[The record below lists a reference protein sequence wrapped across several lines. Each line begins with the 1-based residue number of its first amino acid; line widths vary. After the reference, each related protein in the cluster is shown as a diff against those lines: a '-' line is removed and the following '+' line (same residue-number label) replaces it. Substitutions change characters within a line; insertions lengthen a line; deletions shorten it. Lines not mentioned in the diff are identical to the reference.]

1 VEGGQQVSAT
11 LQPGQKLKLADLT
24 AARQL
29 TVTVQLTHGDAD
41 LSVFGLDTERQLK
54 DDRYFVF
61 FNQPQSPAREIVMG
75 GTGDTRTFEVNLT
88 ALPAT
93 IERLMFVATSDSQP
107 LSTMTGGA
115 VTLAASGG
123 ELARLPL
130 SGTGLAGE
138 KALMLLE
145 LYRHAGDWR
154 VAAVQQG
161 FNGGLKALLEYFG
174 GEAAPDA
181 APDAPTPAPA
191 APVSLVKERQAVL
204 LKKAESTPGMV
215 NLIKQAAVSLE
226 KRGLAE
232 ARYRVKLVLD
242 ISASMTGEFR
252 SGAVNELVRR
262 ALALATRLDDDGQ
275 VDVYLFGIQARR
287 MGKVSLENVADF
299 VPGLK
304 FGFEGGTHYSPILK
318 MVRDDSRQEQSKD
331 PVLVLFIT
339 DGATSNRKAA
349 EREIFEAS
357 REPIFWKFM
366 GIEAGR
372 VDFEFLE
379 KLDDLPGRAVDNADF
394 FKVKSPI
401 NIPDDQLFE
410 LLVNELD
417 SWDRESRRAGLR

>member
-1 VEGGQQVSAT
+1 MQDLA
-11 LQPGQKLKLADLT
+11 PGQKLKLSDLT
-24 AARQL
+24 PQRQL
-29 TVTVQLTHGDAD
+29 NVTVDVQHPDAD
-41 LSVFGLDTERQLK
+41 LSVFGLDADRQLK

-61 FNQPQSPAREIVMG
+61 FNQPSSPG
-75 GTGDTRTFEVNLT
+75 GELTVSGSGTSRTFMVKLD
-88 ALPAT
+88 ALPAG
-93 IERLMFVATSDSQP
+93 IERLMFAATSDSQP
-107 LSTMTGGA
+107 LSAMRGGA
-115 VTLAASGG
+115 VTLAAGG
-123 ELARLPL
+123 GDVARMPL
-130 SGTGLAGE
+130 SASGLAGE

-145 LYRHAGDWR
+145 LYRHSGEWR
-154 VAAVQQG
+154 VAAVNQG

-174 GEAAPDA
+174 GEAS
-181 APDAPTPAPA
+181 PDAPA
-191 APVSLVKERQAVL
+191 ATAVSLVKERQAVL

-275 VDVYLFGIQARR
+275 VDVYLFGLQAQRR
-287 MGKVSLENVADF
+287 GKVSLDNVNDF

-304 FGFEGGTHYSPILK
+304 FGFEGGTNYVPVMK
-318 MVRDDSRQEQSKD
+318 MVRDDSRAEQSAD

-339 DGATSNRKAA
+339 DGATSNRPAA
-349 EREIFEAS
+349 EREMLDAS
-357 REPIFWKFM
+357 SEPIFWKFM

-372 VDFEFLE
+372 VNFEFLE
-379 KLDDLPGRAVDNADF
+379 KLDDMPGRAVDNADF
-394 FKVKSPI
+394 FKVRSPI
-401 NIPDDQLFE
+401 NLPDAELFE

-417 SWDRESRRAGLR
+417 SWDRDSRKAGLR

>member
-1 VEGGQQVSAT
+1 MQDLA
-11 LQPGQKLKLADLT
+11 PGQKLKLADLT
-24 AARQL
+24 PQRQL
-29 TVTVQLTHGDAD
+29 TVQVQMQHPDAD
-41 LSVFGLDTERQLK
+41 LSVFGLDADRQLK

-61 FNQPQSPAREIVMG
+61 FNQPSSPANEISIG
-75 GTGDTRTFEVNLT
+75 GQGDTRRFTVDLA
-88 ALPAT
+88 ALPAS

-107 LSTMTGGA
+107 LSAMKGGA
-115 VTLAASGG
+115 VTLTAGG
-123 ELARLPL
+123 SELARMLL
-130 SGTGLAGE
+130 SASGLSGE

-145 LYRHAGDWR
+145 LYRHSGDWR
-154 VAAVQQG
+154 LSAVGQG

-174 GEAAPDA
+174 GEAT
-181 APDAPTPAPA
+181 PDAPTSPATPA
-191 APVSLVKERQAVL
+191 VSLVKERQAVL

-252 SGAVNELVRR
+252 SGAVNALVRR

-275 VDVYLFGIQARR
+275 VDVYLFGIQAQRR
-287 MGKVSLENVADF
+287 GRVSLDNVADF
-299 VPGLK
+299 MPGLK
-304 FGFEGGTHYSPILK
+304 FGFEGGTSYAPVMQ
-318 MVRDDSRQEQSKD
+318 MVREDSRKEQSSD

-339 DGATSNRKAA
+339 DGATSNRAAA
-349 EREIFEAS
+349 EREMLDAS

-379 KLDDLPGRAVDNADF
+379 KLDDMPGRVVDNADF

-401 NIPDDQLFE
+401 NLPDSELFE

-417 SWDRESRRAGLR
+417 SWDRDSRKAGLR

>member
-1 VEGGQQVSAT
+1 MQDLA
-11 LQPGQKLKLADLT
+11 PGQKLKLADLT
-24 AARQL
+24 PQRQL
-29 TVTVQLTHGDAD
+29 SVTVDVQHPDAD
-41 LSVFGLDTERQLK
+41 LSVFGLDADRQLK

-61 FNQPQSPAREIVMG
+61 FNQPSSPG
-75 GTGDTRTFEVNLT
+75 GELSVSGSGTSRTFAVKLD
-88 ALPAT
+88 ALPAS

-107 LSTMTGGA
+107 LNAMRGGA
-115 VTLAASGG
+115 VTLAAGG
-123 ELARLPL
+123 QDVARMPL
-130 SGTGLAGE
+130 SSADLVGQ

-145 LYRHAGDWR
+145 LYRHSGEWR
-154 VAAVQQG
+154 VAAVNQG

-181 APDAPTPAPA
+181 AAAPA
-191 APVSLVKERQAVL
+191 APAVSLVKERQAVL
-204 LKKAESTPGMV
+204 LRKAEGTPGMV

-226 KRGLAE
+226 KRGLSE

-275 VDVYLFGIQARR
+275 VDVYLFGIRAQRR
-287 MGKVSLENVADF
+287 GKVSLDNVTDF

-318 MVRDDSRQEQSKD
+318 MVREDSRQEQSTD

-339 DGATSNRKAA
+339 DGATSNRRAA
-349 EREIFEAS
+349 EREILEAS
-357 REPIFWKFM
+357 SEPIFWKFM

-379 KLDDLPGRAVDNADF
+379 KLDDMPGRVVDNADF

-401 NIPDDQLFE
+401 NLPDSELFE
-410 LLVNELD
+410 LLVNELE
-417 SWDRESRRAGLR
+417 SWDRDSRKAGLR

>member
-1 VEGGQQVSAT
+1 MQDLA
-11 LQPGQKLKLADLT
+11 PGQKLKLADLT
-24 AARQL
+24 PQRTL
-29 TVTVQLTHGDAD
+29 SVTVDVQHPDAD
-41 LSVFGLDTERQLK
+41 LSIFGLDADRQLK

-61 FNQPQSPAREIVMG
+61 FNQPTSPG
-75 GTGDTRTFEVNLT
+75 GELTVSGSGTSRTFTVKLD

-93 IERLMFVATSDSQP
+93 IERLMFAATSDSQS
-107 LSTMTGGA
+107 LNAMRGGA
-115 VTLAASGG
+115 VTLAAGG
-123 ELARLPL
+123 SDVARMPL
-130 SGTGLAGE
+130 SAAGLAGE

-145 LYRHAGDWR
+145 LYRHSGDWR
-154 VAAVQQG
+154 VAAVNQG

-174 GEAAPDA
+174 GQATSEQATPD
-181 APDAPTPAPA
+181 APA
-191 APVSLVKERQAVL
+191 APAVSLVKERQAAL
-204 LKKAESTPGMV
+204 LKKAEGTPGMV

-252 SGAVNELVRR
+252 SGAVNDLVRR

-275 VDVYLFGIQARR
+275 VDVYLFGIQAQRR
-287 MGKVSLENVADF
+287 GKVSLDNVSDF

-304 FGFEGGTHYSPILK
+304 FGFEGGTNYVPVMK
-318 MVRDDSRQEQSKD
+318 MVRDDSRAESSAD

-339 DGATSNRKAA
+339 DGATSNRPAA
-349 EREIFEAS
+349 EREMLDAS

-379 KLDDLPGRAVDNADF
+379 RLDDMPGRVVDNADF

-401 NIPDDQLFE
+401 KLPDAELFE

-417 SWDRESRRAGLR
+417 SWDRDSRKAGLR

>member
-1 VEGGQQVSAT
+1 MQDLA
-11 LQPGQKLKLADLT
+11 PGQKLKLSDLT
-24 AARQL
+24 PQRQL
-29 TVTVQLTHGDAD
+29 NVTVDVQHPDAD
-41 LSVFGLDTERQLK
+41 LSVFGLDADRQLK

-61 FNQPQSPAREIVMG
+61 FNQPSSPG
-75 GTGDTRTFEVNLT
+75 GELTVSGSGTSRTFMVKLD
-88 ALPAT
+88 ALPAG
-93 IERLMFVATSDSQP
+93 IERLMFAATSDSQP
-107 LSTMTGGA
+107 LSAMRGGA
-115 VTLAASGG
+115 VTLAAGG
-123 ELARLPL
+123 GDVARMPL
-130 SGTGLAGE
+130 SAAGLAGE

-145 LYRHAGDWR
+145 LYRHSGEWR
-154 VAAVQQG
+154 VAAVNQG

-174 GEAAPDA
+174 GEAS
-181 APDAPTPAPA
+181 PDAPA
-191 APVSLVKERQAVL
+191 ATAVSLVKERQAVL

-275 VDVYLFGIQARR
+275 VDVYLFGLQAQRR
-287 MGKVSLENVADF
+287 GKVSLDNVNDF

-304 FGFEGGTHYSPILK
+304 FGFEGGTNYVPVMK
-318 MVRDDSRQEQSKD
+318 MVRDDSRAEQSAD

-339 DGATSNRKAA
+339 DGATSNRPAA
-349 EREIFEAS
+349 EREMLDAS
-357 REPIFWKFM
+357 SEPIFWKFM

-372 VDFEFLE
+372 VNFEFLE
-379 KLDDLPGRAVDNADF
+379 KLDDMPGRAVDNADF
-394 FKVKSPI
+394 FKVRSPI
-401 NIPDDQLFE
+401 NLPDAELFE

-417 SWDRESRRAGLR
+417 SWDRDSRKAGLR

>member
-1 VEGGQQVSAT
+1 MQDLA
-11 LQPGQKLKLADLT
+11 PGQKLKLADLT
-24 AARQL
+24 PQRQL
-29 TVTVQLTHGDAD
+29 TVQVQVQHPDAD
-41 LSVFGLDTERQLK
+41 LSVFGLDADRQLK

-61 FNQPQSPAREIVMG
+61 FNQPSSPANEISIG
-75 GTGDTRTFEVNLT
+75 GEGNTRRFSVDLV
-88 ALPAT
+88 ALPAA

-107 LSTMTGGA
+107 LSAMKGGA
-115 VTLAASGG
+115 VTLSAGGSEVIRMPLSASG
-123 ELARLPL
+123 L
-130 SGTGLAGE
+130 SGE

-145 LYRHAGDWR
+145 LYRHSGDWR
-154 VAAVQQG
+154 LSAVNQG

-174 GEAAPDA
+174 GEAT
-181 APDAPTPAPA
+181 PDAPTTPA
-191 APVSLVKERQAVL
+191 APAVSLVKEQQAVL

-226 KRGLAE
+226 KRGLSE

-275 VDVYLFGIQARR
+275 VDVYLFGIQAQRR
-287 MGKVSLENVADF
+287 GKVSLDNVADF

-318 MVRDDSRQEQSKD
+318 MVRQDSREEQSKD

-339 DGATSNRKAA
+339 DGATTNRKAA
-349 EREIFEAS
+349 EREILEAS
-357 REPIFWKFM
+357 SEPIFWKFM

-379 KLDDLPGRAVDNADF
+379 KLDDMPGRVVDNADF

-401 NIPDDQLFE
+401 NLPDAELFE

-417 SWDRESRRAGLR
+417 SWDRDSRKAGLR

>member
-1 VEGGQQVSAT
+1 MQDLA
-11 LQPGQKLKLADLT
+11 PGQKLKLADLT
-24 AARQL
+24 PQRKL
-29 TVTVQLTHGDAD
+29 TVQVQMQHPDAD
-41 LSVFGLDTERQLK
+41 LSVFGLDEGRQLK

-61 FNQPQSPAREIVMG
+61 FNQPTSPEGEISIEG
-75 GTGDTRTFEVNLT
+75 EGDTRRFSVDLA
-88 ALPAT
+88 ALPAS

-107 LSTMTGGA
+107 LSALKGGA
-115 VTLAASGG
+115 VTLSAGG
-123 ELARLPL
+123 SELARMPL
-130 SGTGLAGE
+130 SAAGLSGE

-145 LYRHAGDWR
+145 LYRHSGEWR
-154 VAAVQQG
+154 VQAVNQG
-161 FNGGLKALLEYFG
+161 FGGGLKALLEYFG
-174 GEAAPDA
+174 GEAAPDTPA
-181 APDAPTPAPA
+181 ASPAPA
-191 APVSLVKERQAVL
+191 TPGVSLVKERQAVL

-215 NLIKQAAVSLE
+215 SLIKQASVSLE
-226 KRGLAE
+226 KRGLGE

-275 VDVYLFGIQARR
+275 VDVYLFGIQAQRR
-287 MGKVSLENVADF
+287 GKVSLENVADF

-331 PVLVLFIT
+331 PVLVLFVT
-339 DGATSNRKAA
+339 DGATTNRKAA
-349 EREIFEAS
+349 EREILEAS
-357 REPIFWKFM
+357 GEPIFWKFM

-379 KLDDLPGRAVDNADF
+379 KLDDLPGRVVDNADF

-417 SWDRESRRAGLR
+417 SWDAASRRAGLR

>member
-1 VEGGQQVSAT
+1 MQDLA
-11 LQPGQKLKLADLT
+11 PGQKLKLSDLT
-24 AARQL
+24 PQRQL
-29 TVTVQLTHGDAD
+29 NVTVDVQHPDAD
-41 LSVFGLDTERQLK
+41 LSVFGLDADRQLK

-61 FNQPQSPAREIVMG
+61 FNQPSSPG
-75 GTGDTRTFEVNLT
+75 GELTVSGSGTSRTFMVKLD
-88 ALPAT
+88 ALPAG
-93 IERLMFVATSDSQP
+93 IERLMFAATSDSQP
-107 LSTMTGGA
+107 LSAMRGGA
-115 VTLAASGG
+115 VTLAAGG
-123 ELARLPL
+123 GDVARMPL
-130 SGTGLAGE
+130 SASGLTGE

-145 LYRHAGDWR
+145 LYRHSGEWR
-154 VAAVQQG
+154 VAAVNQG

-174 GEAAPDA
+174 GEAS
-181 APDAPTPAPA
+181 PDAPA
-191 APVSLVKERQAVL
+191 ATAVSLVKERQAVL

-275 VDVYLFGIQARR
+275 VDVYLFGLQAQRR
-287 MGKVSLENVADF
+287 GKVSLDNVNDF

-304 FGFEGGTHYSPILK
+304 FGFEGGTNYVPVMK
-318 MVRDDSRQEQSKD
+318 MVRDDSRAEQSAD

-339 DGATSNRKAA
+339 DGATSNRPAA
-349 EREIFEAS
+349 EREMLDAS
-357 REPIFWKFM
+357 SEPIFWKFM

-372 VDFEFLE
+372 VNFEFLE
-379 KLDDLPGRAVDNADF
+379 KLDDMPGRAVDNADF
-394 FKVKSPI
+394 FKVRSPI
-401 NIPDDQLFE
+401 NLPDAELFE

-417 SWDRESRRAGLR
+417 SWDRDSRKAGLR

>member
-1 VEGGQQVSAT
+1 MQDLA
-11 LQPGQKLKLADLT
+11 PGQKLKLADLT
-24 AARQL
+24 PQRQL
-29 TVTVQLTHGDAD
+29 TVQVQVQHPDAD
-41 LSVFGLDTERQLK
+41 RQLK

-61 FNQPQSPAREIVMG
+61 FNQLSSPANEISIG
-75 GTGDTRTFEVNLT
+75 GEGDTRRFSVNLV
-88 ALPAT
+88 ALPAS

-107 LSTMTGGA
+107 LSAMKGGA
-115 VTLAASGG
+115 VTLSAGG
-123 ELARLPL
+123 SEVIRMPL
-130 SGTGLAGE
+130 STAGLAGE

-145 LYRHAGDWR
+145 LYRHSGDWR
-154 VAAVQQG
+154 VQAVGQG
-161 FNGGLKALLEYFG
+161 FNGGLKALLEYEYFG
-174 GEAAPDA
+174 GEAT
-181 APDAPTPAPA
+181 PDAPASATTAPA
-191 APVSLVKERQAVL
+191 APAVSLVKEQQAVL

-226 KRGLAE
+226 KRGLNE

-275 VDVYLFGIQARR
+275 VDVYLFGIQAQRR
-287 MGKVSLENVADF
+287 GKVSLDNVADF

-318 MVRDDSRQEQSKD
+318 MVREDSRAEQSRD

-339 DGATSNRKAA
+339 DGATTNRKAA
-349 EREIFEAS
+349 EREILEAS
-357 REPIFWKFM
+357 SEPIFWKFM

-379 KLDDLPGRAVDNADF
+379 KLDDMPGRVVDNADF

-401 NIPDDQLFE
+401 NLPDAELFE

-417 SWDRESRRAGLR
+417 SWDRDSRKAGLR

>member
-1 VEGGQQVSAT
+1 MQDLA
-11 LQPGQKLKLADLT
+11 PGQKLKLSDLT
-24 AARQL
+24 PQRQL
-29 TVTVQLTHGDAD
+29 NVTVDVQHPDAD
-41 LSVFGLDTERQLK
+41 LSVFGLDADRQLK

-61 FNQPQSPAREIVMG
+61 FNQPSSPG
-75 GTGDTRTFEVNLT
+75 GELTVSGSGTSRTFMVKLD
-88 ALPAT
+88 ALPAG
-93 IERLMFVATSDSQP
+93 IERLMFAATSDSQP
-107 LSTMTGGA
+107 LSAMRGGA
-115 VTLAASGG
+115 VTLAAGG
-123 ELARLPL
+123 GDVARMPL
-130 SGTGLAGE
+130 SAAGLAGE

-145 LYRHAGDWR
+145 LYRHSGEWR
-154 VAAVQQG
+154 VAAVNQG

-174 GEAAPDA
+174 GEASPDA
-181 APDAPTPAPA
+181 PAPA
-191 APVSLVKERQAVL
+191 ATAVSLVKERQAVL

-275 VDVYLFGIQARR
+275 VDVYLFGLQAQRR
-287 MGKVSLENVADF
+287 GKVSLDNVNDF

-304 FGFEGGTHYSPILK
+304 FGFEGGTNYVPVMK
-318 MVRDDSRQEQSKD
+318 MVRDDSRAEQSAD

-339 DGATSNRKAA
+339 DGATSNRPAA
-349 EREIFEAS
+349 EREMLDAS
-357 REPIFWKFM
+357 SEPIFWKFM

-372 VDFEFLE
+372 VNFEFLE
-379 KLDDLPGRAVDNADF
+379 KLDDMPGRAVDNADF
-394 FKVKSPI
+394 FKVRSPI
-401 NIPDDQLFE
+401 NLPDAELFE

-417 SWDRESRRAGLR
+417 SWDRDSRKAGLR

>member
-1 VEGGQQVSAT
+1 MQDLA
-11 LQPGQKLKLADLT
+11 PGQKLKLADLT
-24 AARQL
+24 PQRQL
-29 TVTVQLTHGDAD
+29 TVTVDVQHPDAD
-41 LSVFGLDTERQLK
+41 LSVFGLDADRQLK

-61 FNQPQSPAREIVMG
+61 FNQPSSPG
-75 GTGDTRTFEVNLT
+75 GELSVSGSGTSRTFAVRLD
-88 ALPAT
+88 ALPAG
-93 IERLMFVATSDSQP
+93 IERLMFTATSDSQP
-107 LSTMTGGA
+107 LSAIRGGA
-115 VTLAASGG
+115 VTLNAGG
-123 ELARLPL
+123 SDVARMPL
-130 SGTGLAGE
+130 SAAGLAGE

-145 LYRHAGDWR
+145 LYRHSGEWR
-154 VAAVQQG
+154 VAAVNQG

-174 GEAAPDA
+174 GEATPD
-181 APDAPTPAPA
+181 TPA

-204 LKKAESTPGMV
+204 LKKAENTPGMV
-215 NLIKQAAVSLE
+215 SLIKQAAVSLE

-275 VDVYLFGIQARR
+275 VDVYLFGLQAQRR
-287 MGKVSLENVADF
+287 GKVSLDNVGNF

-304 FGFEGGTHYSPILK
+304 FGFEGGTNYVPVMK
-318 MVRDDSRQEQSKD
+318 MVRDDSRAEQSTD

-349 EREIFEAS
+349 EREMLDAS
-357 REPIFWKFM
+357 SEPIFWKFM

-379 KLDDLPGRAVDNADF
+379 RLDDMPGRVVDNADF

-401 NIPDDQLFE
+401 DLPDAELFE

-417 SWDRESRRAGLR
+417 SWDRDSRKAGLR

>member
-1 VEGGQQVSAT
+1 MQDLA
-11 LQPGQKLKLADLT
+11 PGQKLKLSDLT
-24 AARQL
+24 PQRQL
-29 TVTVQLTHGDAD
+29 NITVDVQHPDAD
-41 LSVFGLDTERQLK
+41 LSVFGLDADRQLK

-61 FNQPQSPAREIVMG
+61 FNQPSSPG
-75 GTGDTRTFEVNLT
+75 GELTVSGNGTSRTFAVKLD
-88 ALPAT
+88 ALPAG
-93 IERLMFVATSDSQP
+93 IERLMFAATSDSQS
-107 LSTMTGGA
+107 LNAMRGGA
-115 VTLAASGG
+115 VTLAAGG
-123 ELARLPL
+123 SDVARMPL
-130 SGTGLAGE
+130 SAAGLAGE

-145 LYRHAGDWR
+145 LYRHSGEWR
-154 VAAVQQG
+154 VAAVNQG

-174 GEAAPDA
+174 GEVSPDV
-181 APDAPTPAPA
+181 PA
-191 APVSLVKERQAVL
+191 ATAVSLVKERQAVL

-275 VDVYLFGIQARR
+275 VDVYLFGLQAQRR
-287 MGKVSLENVADF
+287 GKVSLDNVNDF

-304 FGFEGGTHYSPILK
+304 FGFEGGTNYVPVMK
-318 MVRDDSRQEQSKD
+318 MVRDDSRAEQSAD

-339 DGATSNRKAA
+339 DGATSNRPAA
-349 EREIFEAS
+349 EREMLDAS
-357 REPIFWKFM
+357 SEPIFWKFM

-379 KLDDLPGRAVDNADF
+379 KLDDMPGRVVDNADF
-394 FKVKSPI
+394 FKVRSPI
-401 NIPDDQLFE
+401 SLPDAELFE

-417 SWDRESRRAGLR
+417 SWDRDSRKAGLR

>member
-1 VEGGQQVSAT
+1 MQDLA
-11 LQPGQKLKLADLT
+11 PGQKLKLSDLT
-24 AARQL
+24 PQRQL
-29 TVTVQLTHGDAD
+29 DVTVDVQHPDAD
-41 LSVFGLDTERQLK
+41 LSVFGLDADRQLK

-61 FNQPQSPAREIVMG
+61 FNQPSSPG
-75 GTGDTRTFEVNLT
+75 GELTVSGSGTSRTFMVKLD
-88 ALPAT
+88 ALPAG
-93 IERLMFVATSDSQP
+93 IERLMFAATSDSQP
-107 LSTMTGGA
+107 LSAMRGGA
-115 VTLAASGG
+115 VTLAAGG
-123 ELARLPL
+123 GDVARMPL
-130 SGTGLAGE
+130 SASGLAGE

-145 LYRHAGDWR
+145 LYRHSGEWR
-154 VAAVQQG
+154 VAAVNQG

-174 GEAAPDA
+174 GEAS
-181 APDAPTPAPA
+181 PDAPA
-191 APVSLVKERQAVL
+191 ATAVSLVKERQAVL

-275 VDVYLFGIQARR
+275 VDVYLFGLQAQRR
-287 MGKVSLENVADF
+287 GKVSLDNVNDF

-304 FGFEGGTHYSPILK
+304 FGFEGGTNYVPVMK
-318 MVRDDSRQEQSKD
+318 MVRDDSRAEQSAD

-339 DGATSNRKAA
+339 DGATSNRPAA
-349 EREIFEAS
+349 EREMLDAS
-357 REPIFWKFM
+357 SEPIFWKFM

-372 VDFEFLE
+372 VNFEFLE
-379 KLDDLPGRAVDNADF
+379 KLDDMPGRAVDNADF
-394 FKVKSPI
+394 FKVRSPI
-401 NIPDDQLFE
+401 NLPDAELFE

-417 SWDRESRRAGLR
+417 SWDRDSRKAGLR

>member
-1 VEGGQQVSAT
+1 MQDLA
-11 LQPGQKLKLADLT
+11 PGQKLKLSDLT
-24 AARQL
+24 PQRQL
-29 TVTVQLTHGDAD
+29 NVTIDVQHPDAD
-41 LSVFGLDTERQLK
+41 LSVFGLNADRQLK

-61 FNQPQSPAREIVMG
+61 FNQPSSPG
-75 GTGDTRTFEVNLT
+75 GELMVSGNGTSRTFAVKLD
-88 ALPAT
+88 ALPAG
-93 IERLMFVATSDSQP
+93 IERLMFAATSDSQP
-107 LSTMTGGA
+107 LNAMRGGA
-115 VTLAASGG
+115 VTLAAGG
-123 ELARLPL
+123 SDVARMPL
-130 SGTGLAGE
+130 SAAGLAGE

-145 LYRHAGDWR
+145 LYRHSGEWR
-154 VAAVQQG
+154 VAAVNQG

-174 GEAAPDA
+174 GEASPDV
-181 APDAPTPAPA
+181 PA
-191 APVSLVKERQAVL
+191 ATAVSLVKERQAVL

-275 VDVYLFGIQARR
+275 VDVYLFGLQAQRR
-287 MGKVSLENVADF
+287 GKVSLDNVNDF

-304 FGFEGGTHYSPILK
+304 FGFEGGTNYVPVMK
-318 MVRDDSRQEQSKD
+318 MVRDDSRAEQSAD

-339 DGATSNRKAA
+339 DGATSNRPAA
-349 EREIFEAS
+349 EREMLDAS
-357 REPIFWKFM
+357 SEPIFWKFM

-379 KLDDLPGRAVDNADF
+379 KLDDMPGRVVDNADF
-394 FKVKSPI
+394 FKVRSPI
-401 NIPDDQLFE
+401 SLPDAELFE

-417 SWDRESRRAGLR
+417 SWDRDSRKAGLR

>member
-1 VEGGQQVSAT
+1 MQDLA
-11 LQPGQKLKLADLT
+11 PGQKLKLSDLT
-24 AARQL
+24 PQRQL
-29 TVTVQLTHGDAD
+29 NVTVDVQHPDAD
-41 LSVFGLDTERQLK
+41 LSVFGLDADRQLK

-61 FNQPQSPAREIVMG
+61 FNQPSSPG
-75 GTGDTRTFEVNLT
+75 GELTVSGSGTSRTFMVKLD
-88 ALPAT
+88 ALPAN
-93 IERLMFVATSDSQP
+93 IERLMFAATSDSQP
-107 LSTMTGGA
+107 LSAMRGGA
-115 VTLAASGG
+115 VTLAAGG
-123 ELARLPL
+123 GDVARMPL
-130 SGTGLAGE
+130 SASGLTGE

-145 LYRHAGDWR
+145 LYRHSGEWR
-154 VAAVQQG
+154 VAAVNQG

-174 GEAAPDA
+174 GEAS
-181 APDAPTPAPA
+181 PDAPA
-191 APVSLVKERQAVL
+191 ATAVSLVKERQAVL

-275 VDVYLFGIQARR
+275 VDVYLFGLQAQRR
-287 MGKVSLENVADF
+287 GKVSLDNVNDF

-304 FGFEGGTHYSPILK
+304 FGFEGGTNYVPVMK
-318 MVRDDSRQEQSKD
+318 MVRDDSRAEQSAD

-339 DGATSNRKAA
+339 DGATSNRPAA
-349 EREIFEAS
+349 EREMLDAS
-357 REPIFWKFM
+357 SEPIFWKFM

-372 VDFEFLE
+372 VNFEFLE
-379 KLDDLPGRAVDNADF
+379 KLDDMPGRAVDNADF
-394 FKVKSPI
+394 FKVRSPI
-401 NIPDDQLFE
+401 NLPDAELFE

-417 SWDRESRRAGLR
+417 SWDRDSRKAGLR

>member
-1 VEGGQQVSAT
+1 MQDLA
-11 LQPGQKLKLADLT
+11 PGQKLKLSDLT
-24 AARQL
+24 PQRQL
-29 TVTVQLTHGDAD
+29 NITVDVQHPDAD
-41 LSVFGLDTERQLK
+41 LSVFGLDADRQLK

-61 FNQPQSPAREIVMG
+61 FNQPSSPG
-75 GTGDTRTFEVNLT
+75 GELTVSGNGTSRTFAVKLD
-88 ALPAT
+88 ALPAG
-93 IERLMFVATSDSQP
+93 IERLMFAATSDSQP
-107 LSTMTGGA
+107 LNAMRGGA
-115 VTLAASGG
+115 VTLAAGG
-123 ELARLPL
+123 SDVARMPL
-130 SGTGLAGE
+130 SAAGLAGE

-145 LYRHAGDWR
+145 LYRHNGEWR
-154 VAAVQQG
+154 VAAVNQG

-174 GEAAPDA
+174 GEASPDA
-181 APDAPTPAPA
+181 PAPA
-191 APVSLVKERQAVL
+191 ATAVSLVKERQAVL

-275 VDVYLFGIQARR
+275 VDVYLFGLQAQRR
-287 MGKVSLENVADF
+287 GKVSLDNVNDF

-304 FGFEGGTHYSPILK
+304 FGFEGGTNYVPVMK
-318 MVRDDSRQEQSKD
+318 MVRDDSRAEQGAD

-339 DGATSNRKAA
+339 DGATSNRPAA
-349 EREIFEAS
+349 EREMLDAS
-357 REPIFWKFM
+357 SEPIFWKFM

-379 KLDDLPGRAVDNADF
+379 KLDDMPGRVVDNADF
-394 FKVKSPI
+394 FKVRSPI
-401 NIPDDQLFE
+401 SLPDAELFE

-417 SWDRESRRAGLR
+417 SWDRDSRKAGLR

>member
-1 VEGGQQVSAT
+1 MPDLA
-11 LQPGQKLKLADLT
+11 PGQKLNLADLT
-24 AARQL
+24 PQRQL
-29 TVTVQLTHGDAD
+29 TVQVQLQHPDAD
-41 LSVFGLDTERQLK
+41 LSVFGLDADRQLK

-61 FNQPQSPAREIVMG
+61 FNQPRSPAGEISMTG
-75 GTGDTRTFEVNLT
+75 EGDTRRFEVNLS
-88 ALPAT
+88 ALPAS
-93 IERLMFVATSDSQP
+93 IERLMFVATADSQP
-107 LSTMTGGA
+107 LNAMKGGA
-115 VTLAASGG
+115 VTLLAGG
-123 ELARLPL
+123 SELARMPL
-130 SGTGLAGE
+130 SASGLAGE

-145 LYRHAGDWR
+145 LYRHSGDWR
-154 VAAVQQG
+154 LSAVNQG
-161 FNGGLKALLEYFG
+161 FGGGLKALLEYFG

-181 APDAPTPAPA
+181 PATPTASAAPA
-191 APVSLVKERQAVL
+191 VSLVKERQAVL

-226 KRGLAE
+226 KRGLSE

-252 SGAVNELVRR
+252 SGAVNDLVRR

-275 VDVYLFGIQARR
+275 VDVYLFGIQAQRR
-287 MGKVSLENVADF
+287 GKVSLDNVTDF

-318 MVRDDSRQEQSKD
+318 MVRQDSREEHSTD

-339 DGATSNRKAA
+339 DGATSNRAAA
-349 EREIFEAS
+349 EREILEAS
-357 REPIFWKFM
+357 SEPIFWKFM

-379 KLDDLPGRAVDNADF
+379 KLDDMPGRVVDNADF
-394 FKVKSPI
+394 FKVRSPI
-401 NIPDDQLFE
+401 RLPDAELFE

-417 SWDRESRRAGLR
+417 SWDRDSRKAGLR

>member
-1 VEGGQQVSAT
+1 MQDLA
-11 LQPGQKLKLADLT
+11 PGQKLKLADLT
-24 AARQL
+24 PQRTL
-29 TVTVQLTHGDAD
+29 NVTVDVQHPDAD
-41 LSVFGLDTERQLK
+41 LSVFGLDADRQLK

-61 FNQPQSPAREIVMG
+61 FNQPSSPG
-75 GTGDTRTFEVNLT
+75 GELSVSGSGTSRTFAVKLD

-107 LSTMTGGA
+107 LNAMRGGA
-115 VTLAASGG
+115 VTLAAGG
-123 ELARLPL
+123 QSVARMPL
-130 SGTGLAGE
+130 SSAGLAGE

-145 LYRHAGDWR
+145 LYRHSGEWR
-154 VAAVQQG
+154 VAAVNQG

-181 APDAPTPAPA
+181 PAAPA
-191 APVSLVKERQAVL
+191 APAVSLAKERQAVL
-204 LKKAESTPGMV
+204 LKKAEGTPGMV

-275 VDVYLFGIQARR
+275 VDVYLFGIQAQRR
-287 MGKVSLENVADF
+287 GKVSLDNVSDF

-304 FGFEGGTHYSPILK
+304 FGFEGGTNYVPVMK
-318 MVRDDSRQEQSKD
+318 MVRDDSRAEASVD

-349 EREIFEAS
+349 EREMLDAS
-357 REPIFWKFM
+357 SEPIFWKFM

-379 KLDDLPGRAVDNADF
+379 KLDDMPGRVVDNADF

-401 NIPDDQLFE
+401 NLPDAELFE

-417 SWDRESRRAGLR
+417 SWDRDSRKAGLR

>member
-1 VEGGQQVSAT
+1 MQDLA
-11 LQPGQKLKLADLT
+11 PGQKLKLSDLT
-24 AARQL
+24 PQRQL
-29 TVTVQLTHGDAD
+29 NVTVDVQHPDAD
-41 LSVFGLDTERQLK
+41 LSVFGLDADRQLK

-61 FNQPQSPAREIVMG
+61 FNQPSSPG
-75 GTGDTRTFEVNLT
+75 GELTVSGSGTSRTFMVKLD
-88 ALPAT
+88 ALPAG
-93 IERLMFVATSDSQP
+93 IERLMFAATSDSQP
-107 LSTMTGGA
+107 LSAMRGGA
-115 VTLAASGG
+115 VTLAAGG
-123 ELARLPL
+123 GDVARMPL
-130 SGTGLAGE
+130 SASGLTGE

-145 LYRHAGDWR
+145 LYRHSGEWR
-154 VAAVQQG
+154 VAAVNQG

-174 GEAAPDA
+174 GEASPDA
-181 APDAPTPAPA
+181 PAPA
-191 APVSLVKERQAVL
+191 ATAVSLVKERQAVL

-275 VDVYLFGIQARR
+275 VDVYLFGLQAQRR
-287 MGKVSLENVADF
+287 GKVSLDNVNDF

-304 FGFEGGTHYSPILK
+304 FGFEGGTNYVPVMK
-318 MVRDDSRQEQSKD
+318 MVRDDSRAEQSAD

-339 DGATSNRKAA
+339 DGATSNRPAA
-349 EREIFEAS
+349 EREMLDAS
-357 REPIFWKFM
+357 SEPIFWKFM

-372 VDFEFLE
+372 VNFEFLE
-379 KLDDLPGRAVDNADF
+379 KLDDMPGRAVDNADF
-394 FKVKSPI
+394 FKVRSPI
-401 NIPDDQLFE
+401 NLPDAELFE

-417 SWDRESRRAGLR
+417 SWDRDSRKAGLR

>member
-1 VEGGQQVSAT
+1 MQDLA
-11 LQPGQKLKLADLT
+11 PGQKLKLADLT
-24 AARQL
+24 PQRQL
-29 TVTVQLTHGDAD
+29 TVQVQLSHPDAD
-41 LSVFGLDTERQLK
+41 LSVFGLDADRQLK

-61 FNQPQSPAREIVMG
+61 FNQPSSPANEISIG
-75 GTGDTRTFEVNLT
+75 GEGDTRRFTVDLA
-88 ALPAT
+88 ALPAS

-107 LSTMTGGA
+107 LSAMKGGG
-115 VTLAASGG
+115 VTLTAGG
-123 ELARLPL
+123 SEVARMPL
-130 SGTGLAGE
+130 SAAGLSGE

-145 LYRHAGDWR
+145 LYRHSGDWR
-154 VAAVQQG
+154 LSAVRQG

-174 GEAAPDA
+174 GEATPD
-181 APDAPTPAPA
+181 TPAAPA
-191 APVSLVKERQAVL
+191 APAVSLVKERQAVL

-275 VDVYLFGIQARR
+275 VDVYLFGIQAQRR
-287 MGKVSLENVADF
+287 GKVSLENVADF

-318 MVRDDSRQEQSKD
+318 MVREDSRAEQSKD

-339 DGATSNRKAA
+339 DGATTNRKAA
-349 EREIFEAS
+349 EREILEAS
-357 REPIFWKFM
+357 SEPIFWKFM

-379 KLDDLPGRAVDNADF
+379 KLDDMPGRVVDNADF

-401 NIPDDQLFE
+401 NLPDAELFE

-417 SWDRESRRAGLR
+417 SWDAASRQAGLR

>member
-1 VEGGQQVSAT
+1 MQDLA
-11 LQPGQKLKLADLT
+11 PGQKLKLSDLT
-24 AARQL
+24 PQRQL
-29 TVTVQLTHGDAD
+29 NVTVDVQHPDAD
-41 LSVFGLDTERQLK
+41 LSVFGLDADRQLK

-61 FNQPQSPAREIVMG
+61 FNQPSSPG
-75 GTGDTRTFEVNLT
+75 GELTVSGSGTSRTFMVKLD
-88 ALPAT
+88 ALPAG
-93 IERLMFVATSDSQP
+93 IERLMFAATSDSQP
-107 LSTMTGGA
+107 LSAMRGGA
-115 VTLAASGG
+115 VTLAAGG
-123 ELARLPL
+123 GDVARMPL
-130 SGTGLAGE
+130 SAAGLAGE

-145 LYRHAGDWR
+145 LYRHSGEWR
-154 VAAVQQG
+154 VAAVNQG

-174 GEAAPDA
+174 GEASPDA
-181 APDAPTPAPA
+181 PAPA
-191 APVSLVKERQAVL
+191 ATAVSLVKERQAVL

-275 VDVYLFGIQARR
+275 VDVYLFGLQAQRR
-287 MGKVSLENVADF
+287 GKVSLDNVGDF
-299 VPGLK
+299 MPGLK
-304 FGFEGGTHYSPILK
+304 FGFEGGTNYVPVMK
-318 MVRDDSRQEQSKD
+318 MVRDDSRAEQSAD

-339 DGATSNRKAA
+339 DGATSNRPAA
-349 EREIFEAS
+349 EREMLDAS
-357 REPIFWKFM
+357 SEPIFWKFM

-372 VDFEFLE
+372 VNFEFLE
-379 KLDDLPGRAVDNADF
+379 KLDDMPGRAVDNADF

-401 NIPDDQLFE
+401 SLPDAELFE

-417 SWDRESRRAGLR
+417 SWDRDSRKAGLR

>member
-1 VEGGQQVSAT
+1 MQDLA
-11 LQPGQKLKLADLT
+11 PGQKLKLSDLT
-24 AARQL
+24 PQRQL
-29 TVTVQLTHGDAD
+29 NITVDVQHPDAD
-41 LSVFGLDTERQLK
+41 LSVFGLDADRQLK

-61 FNQPQSPAREIVMG
+61 FNQPSSPG
-75 GTGDTRTFEVNLT
+75 GELTVSGNSTSRTFAVKLD
-88 ALPAT
+88 ALPVG

-107 LSTMTGGA
+107 LNAMRGGA
-115 VTLAASGG
+115 VTLAAGG
-123 ELARLPL
+123 GDVARMPL
-130 SGTGLAGE
+130 SAAGLAGE

-145 LYRHAGDWR
+145 LYRHSGEWR
-154 VAAVQQG
+154 VAAVNQG

-174 GEAAPDA
+174 GEVS
-181 APDAPTPAPA
+181 PDAPPPA
-191 APVSLVKERQAVL
+191 ATAVSLVKERQAVL

-275 VDVYLFGIQARR
+275 VDVYLFGLQAQRR
-287 MGKVSLENVADF
+287 GKVSLDNVNDF

-304 FGFEGGTHYSPILK
+304 FGFEGGTNYVPVMK
-318 MVRDDSRQEQSKD
+318 MVRDDSRAEQSAD

-339 DGATSNRKAA
+339 DGATSNRPAA
-349 EREIFEAS
+349 EREMLDAS
-357 REPIFWKFM
+357 SEPIFWKFM

-379 KLDDLPGRAVDNADF
+379 KLDDMPGRVVDNADF
-394 FKVKSPI
+394 FKVRSPI
-401 NIPDDQLFE
+401 SLPDAELFE

-417 SWDRESRRAGLR
+417 SWDRDSRKAGLR

>member
-1 VEGGQQVSAT
+1 MQDLA
-11 LQPGQKLKLADLT
+11 PGQKLKLSDLT
-24 AARQL
+24 PQRQL
-29 TVTVQLTHGDAD
+29 NVTIDVQHPDAD
-41 LSVFGLDTERQLK
+41 LSVFGLNADRQLK

-61 FNQPQSPAREIVMG
+61 FNQPSSPG
-75 GTGDTRTFEVNLT
+75 GELMVSGNGTSRTFAVKLD
-88 ALPAT
+88 ALPAG
-93 IERLMFVATSDSQP
+93 IERLMFAATSDSQP
-107 LSTMTGGA
+107 LNAMRGGA
-115 VTLAASGG
+115 VTLAAGG
-123 ELARLPL
+123 SDVARMPL
-130 SGTGLAGE
+130 SAAGLAGE

-145 LYRHAGDWR
+145 LYRHSGEWR
-154 VAAVQQG
+154 VAAVNQG

-174 GEAAPDA
+174 GEVS
-181 APDAPTPAPA
+181 PDAPPPA
-191 APVSLVKERQAVL
+191 ATAVSLVKERQAVL

-275 VDVYLFGIQARR
+275 VDVYLFGLQAQRR
-287 MGKVSLENVADF
+287 GKVSLDNVNDF

-304 FGFEGGTHYSPILK
+304 FGFEGGTNYVPVMK
-318 MVRDDSRQEQSKD
+318 MVRDDSRAEQSAD

-339 DGATSNRKAA
+339 DGATSNRPAA
-349 EREIFEAS
+349 EREMLDAS
-357 REPIFWKFM
+357 SEPIFWKFM

-379 KLDDLPGRAVDNADF
+379 KLDDMPGRVVDNADF
-394 FKVKSPI
+394 FKVRSPI
-401 NIPDDQLFE
+401 SLPDAELFE

-417 SWDRESRRAGLR
+417 SWDRDSRKAGLR

>member
-1 VEGGQQVSAT
+1 MQDLA
-11 LQPGQKLKLADLT
+11 PGQKLKLADLT
-24 AARQL
+24 PQRQL
-29 TVTVQLTHGDAD
+29 TVQVQLSHPDAD
-41 LSVFGLDTERQLK
+41 LSVFGLDADRQLK

-61 FNQPQSPAREIVMG
+61 FNQPSSPASEISIG
-75 GTGDTRTFEVNLT
+75 GEGDTRRFSVDLV
-88 ALPAT
+88 ALPAS

-107 LSTMTGGA
+107 LSAMKGGA
-115 VTLAASGG
+115 VTLSAGGSEVIRMPLSASG
-123 ELARLPL
+123 L
-130 SGTGLAGE
+130 SGE

-145 LYRHAGDWR
+145 LYRHSGDWR
-154 VAAVQQG
+154 VQAVNQG

-174 GEAAPDA
+174 GEAT
-181 APDAPTPAPA
+181 PDAPTAPA
-191 APVSLVKERQAVL
+191 APAVSLVKEQQAVL

-226 KRGLAE
+226 KRGLSE

-275 VDVYLFGIQARR
+275 VDVYLFGIQAQRR
-287 MGKVSLENVADF
+287 GKVSLDNVADF

-318 MVRDDSRQEQSKD
+318 MVRQDSREEQSKD

-339 DGATSNRKAA
+339 DGATTNRKAA
-349 EREIFEAS
+349 EREILEAS
-357 REPIFWKFM
+357 SEPIFWKFM

-379 KLDDLPGRAVDNADF
+379 KLDDMPGRVVDNADF

-401 NIPDDQLFE
+401 NLPDAELFE

-417 SWDRESRRAGLR
+417 SWDRDSRKAGLR